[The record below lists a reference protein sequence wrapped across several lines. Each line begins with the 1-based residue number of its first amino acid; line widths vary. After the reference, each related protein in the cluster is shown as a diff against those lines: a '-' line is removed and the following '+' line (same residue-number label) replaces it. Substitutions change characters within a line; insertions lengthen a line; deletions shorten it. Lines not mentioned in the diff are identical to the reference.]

1 MSNQVD
7 RFLGDSLWRTIIKLA
22 IISLVV
28 GVILSALNITPFEV
42 WNSIREFV
50 IHLYNL
56 GFDALDSIFR
66 YFLYGALIVVPIFL
80 IMRLLQMGR

>member
-1 MSNQVD
+1 MNTQLD

-22 IISLVV
+22 IVSLVV

-42 WNSIREFV
+42 WNSIRDFV

-56 GFDALDSIFR
+56 GFEALGSIFR
-66 YFLYGALIVVPIFL
+66 YFLYGAMIVVPIFL
-80 IMRLLQMGR
+80 VMRLLQFGR

>member
-1 MSNQVD
+1 MSNQID
-7 RFLGDSLWRTIIKLA
+7 RFLGDSLWRTIVKLA

-42 WNSIREFV
+42 WDSIREFV
-50 IHLYNL
+50 VHLYNL
-56 GFDALDSIFR
+56 GFDALGSIFR
-66 YFLYGALIVVPIFL
+66 YFLYGALIVVPIFV